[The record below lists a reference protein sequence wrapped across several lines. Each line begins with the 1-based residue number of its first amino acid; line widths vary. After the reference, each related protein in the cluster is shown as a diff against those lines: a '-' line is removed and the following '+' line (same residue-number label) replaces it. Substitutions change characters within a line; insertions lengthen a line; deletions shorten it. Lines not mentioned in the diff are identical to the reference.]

1 MESDSPQTFGSRL
14 TSESRRRF
22 LRAVGATTLLA
33 GSGGLAV
40 VAQEGDD
47 ANGDGA
53 NDDDAGDDDAGDDDA
68 GDDGTDDD
76 RGVETVALDARVDG
90 WRGVVPDPID
100 GETNPALDVAAGET
114 YRVVWRNDDGEPHNF
129 SVVDEA
135 GGTLPVLRVL
145 DVSSEEAAPVFEAS
159 GGTVRTGENL
169 EIVATE
175 DDDDDDRGT
184 DDDDDDEQD
193 DRGTATDDDDDR
205 DDADDDA
212 TETGT
217 DDDRDDDDT
226 ETATDDDDDDGDDD
240 DDATETG
247 TAGMETGDDVVTGT
261 PADLMTV
268 TETISRDG
276 AIQAVEFE
284 VTEEMAQY
292 QCQVHPGSMVGDLE
306 VSTDD
311 DNDDD
316 GTDDDNDDGGD
327 DNDDNNDDGRD
338 NNNDG
343 TDDDNDD
350 NNDGAD
356 DNG

>member
-40 VAQEGDD
+40 VAQEGD
-47 ANGDGA
+47 GA
-53 NDDDAGDDDAGDDDA
+53 NDDDAGDDDA

-169 EIVATE
+169 EIVAIE

-184 DDDDDDEQD
+184 DDDDDQD
-193 DRGTATDDDDDR
+193 DRGTATDDDRD
-205 DDADDDA
+205 DDADD
-212 TETGT
+212 GT
-217 DDDRDDDDT
+217 DDDDDDGGT
-226 ETATDDDDDDGDDD
+226 ETDDDDDDGDDD

-247 TAGMETGDDVVTGT
+247 TAGMETGDDVVTDT
-261 PADLMTV
+261 PADLMAV
-268 TETISRDG
+268 TETISQDG

-311 DNDDD
+311 DNDDNDDD

-327 DNDDNNDDGRD
+327 DDNDDNNDDNDDGGD

-350 NNDGAD
+350 NNDEAD

>member
-40 VAQEGDD
+40 VAQEGD
-47 ANGDGA
+47 GA
-53 NDDDAGDDDAGDDDA
+53 NDDDAGDDDAN
-68 GDDGTDDD
+68 DDGTDDN

-175 DDDDDDRGT
+175 DDDDDRTET
-184 DDDDDDEQD
+184 DDDDDGDDDDDDDQD
-193 DRGTATDDDDDR
+193 DRGTAT
-205 DDADDDA
+205 
-212 TETGT
+212 
-217 DDDRDDDDT
+217 
-226 ETATDDDDDDGDDD
+226 DDDDDGDDD

-247 TAGMETGDDVVTGT
+247 TAGMETGDDVVTDT
-261 PADLMTV
+261 PADLMAV
-268 TETISRDG
+268 TETISQDG

-311 DNDDD
+311 DNDDNDDD

-327 DNDDNNDDGRD
+327 DDNDDNNDDNDDGGD

-350 NNDGAD
+350 NNDEAD